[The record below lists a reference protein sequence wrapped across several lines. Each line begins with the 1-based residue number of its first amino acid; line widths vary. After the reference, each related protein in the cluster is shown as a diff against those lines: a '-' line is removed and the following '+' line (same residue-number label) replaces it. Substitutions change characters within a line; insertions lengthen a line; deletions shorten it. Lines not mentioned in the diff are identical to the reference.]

1 MPRPNPQPSAV
12 DDQTN
17 GAAVFWCNK
26 CVMPSTR
33 PRITFNQ
40 EGVCNACVHAEN
52 KKKSIDWARRKTEL
66 HALCDKYRRQDGYF
80 DVLVP
85 GSGGKDSVYV
95 AWKLKHEF
103 GMHPLCVTMS
113 PALPTEI
120 GKQNLTKFI
129 QAGFDHLLVTPNRI
143 ATRKLSRLGLVQ
155 QGRPSMPATV
165 GFQTISIH
173 IASKHHLPLIMY
185 GEEGETE
192 YGGVSTLSEKAQK
205 DRKTLVEIYFSG
217 HDPNKYVGQAGIAE
231 KDIYWWTLPSQ
242 EELDRAGIAFSFWS
256 YFELWDPYEH
266 YLYAKDKCSLLALPT
281 RSIGTYTNFAQLDD
295 KMQDLHVYLMYLK
308 FGFGRASS
316 DAGIDIRRG
325 ALDRK
330 QGLALVN
337 RYDGEYP
344 GELVSSYLD
353 YFEMTQSEFDRVL
366 DSHVNQQLFKKVDG
380 RWQPTFAP
388 R

>member
-1 MPRPNPQPSAV
+1 MSKTKVFNANEES
-12 DDQTN
+12 
-17 GAAVFWCNK
+17 GAADVFWCK
-26 CVMPSTR
+26 RCVMPSTR

-52 KKKSIDWARRKTEL
+52 KKKGIDWARRKIEL
-66 HALCDKYRRQDGYF
+66 GALCDKYRRKDGYF

-95 AWKLKHEF
+95 AWKLKHEL

-113 PALPTEI
+113 PLLPTEI
-120 GKQNLTKFI
+120 GKQNLTQFVR
-129 QAGFDHLLVTPNRI
+129 AGFDHLQVTPNI
-143 ATRKLSRLGLVQ
+143 EAMRKLSRLGFIQ

-173 IASKHHLPLIMY
+173 AASKHQIPLIMY

-217 HDPNKYVGQAGIAE
+217 HDPNEYVGQADMSE

-242 EELDRAGIAFSFWS
+242 ADLDRAGISFSFWS

-266 YLYAKDKCSLLALPT
+266 YLYAKEKCSLLALPT

-308 FGFGRASS
+308 FGFGRAAS
-316 DAGIDIRRG
+316 DSGIDIRRG

-330 QGLALVN
+330 QALALVN

-344 GELVSSYLD
+344 EELLPSYLD
-353 YFEMTQSEFDRVL
+353 HFGMTQADFDNVL
-366 DSHVNQQLFKKVDG
+366 DSHVNRQLFKKVDG
-380 RWQPTFAP
+380 RWQPTFVP
-388 R
+388 Q